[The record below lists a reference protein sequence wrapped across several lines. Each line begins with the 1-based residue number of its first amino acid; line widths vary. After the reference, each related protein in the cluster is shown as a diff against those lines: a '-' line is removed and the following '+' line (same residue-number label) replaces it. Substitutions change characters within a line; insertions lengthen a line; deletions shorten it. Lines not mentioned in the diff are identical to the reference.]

1 MLFRSNLST
10 CQHGRPQFDGFL
22 RMRLIDK
29 LIKYSA
35 VAAVARCQ
43 RCRLE
48 LYRWGPIAVMP
59 VGRNAVD
66 EQHGTRL
73 AAFEQPLRVL
83 VVDPD
88 YDARAFVRDALEGHA
103 QVIGRTS
110 ARRARET
117 LRVARFDVLVLD
129 LILSGT
135 RGIQFLDH
143 LPADQRPER
152 VVILTGWR
160 DGWSAARQRG
170 VDAMLRKPCT
180 SDALRE
186 AVLGTRDTRP
196 LPELAGAPHARLAHP
211 PANGTHADPESR
223 YVT

>member
-1 MLFRSNLST
+1 MGSDR
-10 CQHGRPQFDGFL
+10 GD
-22 RMRLIDK
+22 
-29 LIKYSA
+29 
-35 VAAVARCQ
+35 V
-43 RCRLE
+43 
-48 LYRWGPIAVMP
+48 
-59 VGRNAVD
+59 VGWNAVD
-66 EQHGTRL
+66 EPQGTRL

-88 YDARAFVRDALEGHA
+88 HDARALVRDALEGHA

-110 ARRARET
+110 SRRARET

-152 VVILTGWR
+152 VVIITGWR

-180 SDALRE
+180 SDAVRA
-186 AVLGTRDTRP
+186 AVLGTSRDTRP
-196 LPELAGAPHARLAHP
+196 PSELAGAPHARLPRP

-223 YVT
+223 